1 MCTFCALCAN
11 ASVDEKSSRRWNS
24 SSIQATHLARECKEE
39 SMALWS
45 SADHSFHS
53 ARPLIY
59 TQRAV
64 RAIAHSTRL
73 DARNAAQMQVRH
85 SGQGNSG
92 GSTGGRQR
100 AGQVRG
106 CTKRDFAVQASWP
119 SQSHVCVVYAFV
131 RWAISA
137 ALKLA
142 NTPHS
147 RISVLP
153 YHCRLIAVMVIPKP
167 AFTEF
172 GSRVHGIWA
181 AK

>member
-1 MCTFCALCAN
+1 
-11 ASVDEKSSRRWNS
+11 
-24 SSIQATHLARECKEE
+24 
-39 SMALWS
+39 MALWS

-131 RWAISA
+131 RWAISCCA
-137 ALKLA
+137 QACKHASLTHFCSSLPLQIDRR
-142 NTPHS
+142 NGPHGG
-147 RISVLP
+147 
-153 YHCRLIAVMVIPKP
+153 VIPKP

-172 GSRVHGIWA
+172 GS